1 MSLGFPTRFLKKLD
15 IYQQI
20 RSGQGISKHKK
31 LWKYE
36 AAFLQTSYSE
46 KHQYL
51 NSCVESRGFREWI
64 TRSEP
69 RYDGEKYEEII
80 GNLFWRGYLDVID
93 KNNGENLL
101 KRELGYFCNKDLA
114 HWVGCKMI
122 EKDTKNLE
130 GGNEKEFN
138 KILNNIARFDNDF
151 VVKFKKTNIAE
162 YEDCKKETSKKLKE
176 IREGRENNEFR
187 ATQEGLLVGEVW
199 SEINNKIFLL
209 KYWNKYRYSL
219 TLDIFWLL
227 IFLGIVSIFFKDEL
241 TNFIKTLKET
251 SIPVCSLDLGHNFLV
266 VFLIF
271 AFWPFVCWLYREIY
285 LAIENR

>member
-1 MSLGFPTRFLKKLD
+1 MNLGFPTRFLKKLD

-36 AAFLQTSYSE
+36 VAFLQTSYSE

-69 RYDGEKYEEII
+69 QYDGEKYEEII

-93 KNNGENLL
+93 GNDGENLL

-122 EKDTKNLE
+122 EKDIKKLE

-176 IREGRENNEFR
+176 IRESRKNNEFR
-187 ATQEGLLVGEVW
+187 ATQEGLLAGEVW
-199 SEINNKIFLL
+199 SEINNKNLLL

-219 TLDIFWLL
+219 YL
-227 IFLGIVSIFFKDEL
+227 IFFG
-241 TNFIKTLKET
+241 
-251 SIPVCSLDLGHNFLV
+251 C
-266 VFLIF
+266 
-271 AFWPFVCWLYREIY
+271 LYF
-285 LAIENR
+285 